1 MVKEEVFFITSDGKQ
16 YKTKRAAER
25 HENEITMEQAG
36 YTKKEVDEYLHKLK
50 DSNRQIQIILEQKKD
65 WRDLSP
71 YIVKQFPET
80 IEDFKNDVVT
90 YQIIKFVGW
99 GMSKDEEVIKGIR
112 LPRLEEG
119 EIPEEFIQYVNDLT
133 EQDKEKNGS
142 TFEIRLHKETD
153 KVIKYQIIE
162 NRLSPE
168 DKMAQGRKLSE
179 SDIREMYYDR
189 EEVYEVEGEES
200 RWSRSMTTVVKGL
213 DGYQYAIDWERGL
226 TESQEDS
233 YYNQP
238 RKVKLEEKEI
248 TTTVIQIIDIEDE
261 E

>member
-1 MVKEEVFFITSDGKQ
+1 
-16 YKTKRAAER
+16 
-25 HENEITMEQAG
+25 
-36 YTKKEVDEYLHKLK
+36 
-50 DSNRQIQIILEQKKD
+50 
-65 WRDLSP
+65 
-71 YIVKQFPET
+71 
-80 IEDFKNDVVT
+80 
-90 YQIIKFVGW
+90 
-99 GMSKDEEVIKGIR
+99 
-112 LPRLEEG
+112 PRLEEG

-133 EQDKEKNGS
+133 EQDKGKNGS
-142 TFEIRLHKETD
+142 TFEIRLHEETD

-233 YYNQP
+233 YYCQP

-248 TTTVIQIIDIEDE
+248 TTTVIQIIDIEE
-261 E
+261 EE